1 MLETLGA
8 EWGITPSLRQGR
20 FREEGSVGEACRR
33 LRKPVANR
41 RADEQKRHRR
51 LRSLGKLAQHNETS
65 GSRDTVNGAVAAG
78 QFTLLSGEICQDA
91 VWVAMG
97 V

>member
-8 EWGITPSLRQGR
+8 EWRITPSLRQGR

-33 LRKPVANR
+33 HRKPAANR

-51 LRSLGKLAQHNETS
+51 LRPLGKLAQHNETY
-65 GSRDTVNGAVAAG
+65 GSRGTVNDAVAAG
-78 QFTLLSGEICQDA
+78 QFTFLSGEICQDA
-91 VWVAMG
+91 VLSAMG